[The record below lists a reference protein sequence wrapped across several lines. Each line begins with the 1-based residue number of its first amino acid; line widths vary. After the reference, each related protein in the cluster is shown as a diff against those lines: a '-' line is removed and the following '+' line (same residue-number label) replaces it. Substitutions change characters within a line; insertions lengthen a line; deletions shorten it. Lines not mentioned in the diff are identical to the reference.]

1 MFSHVRRSP
10 VGRYFT
16 SIQRKEARVFK
27 VNFKVITVYKLD
39 VSKMVVVF
47 LMCSC
52 SVFTLY
58 LSSLRV
64 AMGVRPTAVTLRQ

>member
-47 LMCSC
+47 LM
-52 SVFTLY
+52 
-58 LSSLRV
+58 
-64 AMGVRPTAVTLRQ
+64 VRLLTYVQLLDRWNGGRSRCLHSI